1 MIAVDT
7 TELNTDRQTDGQT
20 DQGSRFQEFHRY
32 MELKILIGT
41 NLVIFF
47 GGGTFVLKKVLH
59 FSTFK
64 S

>member
-1 MIAVDT
+1 MIGVDT

-47 GGGTFVLKKVLH
+47 GGELLF
-59 FSTFK
+59 
-64 S
+64 

>member
-1 MIAVDT
+1 MKGSWVY
-7 TELNTDRQTDGQT
+7 T

-47 GGGTFVLKKVLH
+47 GGGTFVLKKSCISQHLKVNLN
-59 FSTFK
+59 SRVNGI
-64 S
+64 